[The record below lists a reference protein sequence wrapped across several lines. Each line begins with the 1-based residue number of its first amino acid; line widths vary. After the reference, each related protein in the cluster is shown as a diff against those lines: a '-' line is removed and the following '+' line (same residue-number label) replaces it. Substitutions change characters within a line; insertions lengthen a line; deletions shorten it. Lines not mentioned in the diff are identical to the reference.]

1 MQQCSRNYAPE
12 SFLSGQL
19 MLMLNSARFYIPAQ
33 AGPAGC
39 KLLRVE
45 LLSPPFEDLYVCGR
59 IISNARA
66 PGATDHT

>member
-1 MQQCSRNYAPE
+1 
-12 SFLSGQL
+12 

-66 PGATDHT
+66 PGAMDHT